1 MRTCIALVII
11 LLFAPLVNAAPPPGD
26 PEVSNEICSSWAN
39 GNGIC
44 DDYSSSLD
52 PTLSDEW
59 IEGHVAISMEGA
71 SAIEMSIELAIHELP
86 REELGLLGLDLQGD
100 SNPSEGIP
108 ADFIRNYRDYTQ
120 NGSSVED
127 RLIQKIEDVIQQI
140 VDENFPNATS
150 GPIQTIPGISFF
162 GRDPS
167 SCTFN
172 PNIDSIDEENGLEN
186 DPFNPPICVQSLLT
200 LDVSPTNI
208 GMNPETGDIDRV
220 MQGLI
225 AMGGEVTTNFTTI
238 ATSGHYIEYVMVPP
252 SYSSIIHVG
261 EPAVIF
267 PVEQGQK
274 QILGARVALDLSL
287 IHI

>member
-100 SNPSEGIP
+100 SNPSDGIP
-108 ADFIRNYRDYTQ
+108 ADFIRNYRDYSQ

-167 SCTFN
+167 YCTFN

-208 GMNPETGDIDRV
+208 GMNPETGEYERFSQLTEYACLLYTSPSPRD
-220 MQGLI
+220 GLLSR
-225 AMGGEVTTNFTTI
+225 M
-238 ATSGHYIEYVMVPP
+238 P
-252 SYSSIIHVG
+252 SS
-261 EPAVIF
+261 A
-267 PVEQGQK
+267 
-274 QILGARVALDLSL
+274 
-287 IHI
+287 